1 MSGEAALVPFLGAIN
16 QVTHP
21 TPQPRTTK
29 RAFSFRES
37 LLIVSFA
44 VSEAM
49 PIALRAC
56 RIDRPKKGT
65 GGGPSARAPLPRVNH
80 GTQRSTNA
88 WHHSRALLA
97 RMHRTRTAV
106 RVALRSHNPE
116 VVLLLKPTDLIPIRG
131 TRSISA
137 PRVQQPVHITLA
149 AR

>member
-49 PIALRAC
+49 PCTRPALSRVYRCGARCECVHAC
-56 RIDRPKKGT
+56 
-65 GGGPSARAPLPRVNH
+65 
-80 GTQRSTNA
+80 
-88 WHHSRALLA
+88 W
-97 RMHRTRTAV
+97 
-106 RVALRSHNPE
+106 
-116 VVLLLKPTDLIPIRG
+116 
-131 TRSISA
+131 
-137 PRVQQPVHITLA
+137 VQSQ
-149 AR
+149 

>member
-49 PIALRAC
+49 PCELPSSRAG
-56 RIDRPKKGT
+56 RGGD
-65 GGGPSARAPLPRVNH
+65 GGGAGGDGGGG
-80 GTQRSTNA
+80 GTVYQKHLRGGMVA
-88 WHHSRALLA
+88 GLLA
-97 RMHRTRTAV
+97 
-106 RVALRSHNPE
+106 
-116 VVLLLKPTDLIPIRG
+116 
-131 TRSISA
+131 
-137 PRVQQPVHITLA
+137 
-149 AR
+149 